1 MLNEKVSDL
10 RFKLSEKSLQ
20 LLPEYHQKLDVR
32 RKRERGGRREERKER
47 VYVYPP
53 ILSSQVLKHFGFIKR
68 VGGTVDLKGR
78 VACEIHTHEV
88 IITELLFWNF
98 LSEFEPSEIAALLS
112 CMVLQ
117 QVSDYM

>member
-1 MLNEKVSDL
+1 MLNEKMSDL

-32 RKRERGGRREERKER
+32 REREGGGGRKGKRECI
-47 VYVYPP
+47 Y
-53 ILSSQVLKHFGFIKR
+53 ILHFSPQVLKHFGFIKQ
-68 VGGTVDLKGR
+68 VGGTVNLKGR

-88 IITELLFWNF
+88 IITELLFRNF

-117 QVSDYM
+117 QVRD